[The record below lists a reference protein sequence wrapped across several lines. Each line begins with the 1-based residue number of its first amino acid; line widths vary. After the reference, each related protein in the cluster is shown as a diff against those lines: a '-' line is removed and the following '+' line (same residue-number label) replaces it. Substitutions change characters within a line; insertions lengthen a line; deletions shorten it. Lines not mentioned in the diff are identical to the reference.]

1 MTTTEQPAA
10 PPLAAVFDVC
20 GPLPTGTTV
29 LEASAGT
36 GKTFTIAALATR
48 YVAEGVADLS
58 RLLLVTFGRAATSE
72 LRDRV
77 RERLVSAERA
87 LLADD
92 ARTAQ
97 DPLVRHL
104 ASVDDAELAA
114 RRRRLRAALA
124 QFDAATIATTH
135 GFCQQMLA
143 SLGLAADVDA
153 DAVLVPD
160 LADLVDEVVDDLYVL
175 LYADTPA
182 PPLSV
187 EEARQVA
194 RAAVGSPQARLEPA
208 AAAPGSPAGHR
219 YAFAHAAAAEVTRRK
234 RARRVLDYD
243 DLLVELRD
251 ALVDP
256 AHGDDAV
263 ARVRSR
269 YDVVLVDEF
278 QDTDPVQWEILATA
292 FHGRRTLVL
301 IGDPKQAIYAFR
313 GGDVVAYLAARG
325 VADHSATLGRSWR
338 SDAPLLAGLEHL
350 LGGAALGDPRIVV
363 RPVEAAHPERR
374 FTGGAP
380 VRLRHLSR
388 PVFGVPARSSTKPLV
403 QAVREAIATDV
414 AADVVRQLG
423 SSQLR
428 DGGGWRPVV
437 PADVAVLA
445 RRNVDATT
453 VRDALVAAGVP
464 AVVSGLSS
472 VFDSPAA
479 RAWLTLLVALEQPG
493 NPGRTAAAALTPF
506 VGWDATRLGTATDAD
521 RDALSDR
528 VRSWAQLLG
537 ARGVAALFEAASADG
552 LAERLLVTATG
563 ERTLTDL
570 RHVAQSLHLTATA
583 EGLGTAALTD
593 WLRRRIAEAALDYAE
608 ERSRRL
614 ETDAAAVQVVTVH
627 ASKGLEFPVV
637 YVPFAWD
644 RFESSTPPIL
654 RHHDGEARV
663 LDVGGPGTPGYD
675 TARSLHMAEER
686 GEDLRLL
693 YVALTRAC
701 SQVVVHWAP
710 SSNSAAGP
718 LSRVLLGRPGAGQE
732 PPPSVPVGRDDEA
745 ARAFDAL
752 AASSVGT
759 VVVEHVDTLP
769 SPARWAP
776 AGTGRPD
783 LTVAPFG
790 RRLDTTWRR
799 TSYTA
804 LTAAA
809 HEERYAAEAALGGA
823 PTGAAGA
830 LPGDPGGPGGSGVSS
845 EPETRGVED
854 EPPPPAPGLPPTPA
868 TTAATT
874 AGTPQGVSAGGAAD
888 DVPLPLAD
896 LPAGAA
902 FGVLVHEVLEYVDTS
917 ASDLGAELLRR
928 CRDAG
933 AARFGGVDPVALAA
947 ALGAV
952 LATPLGPAVPG
963 LALRDVRP
971 VDRLA
976 ELEFELP
983 LAGGDSPTGRGA
995 TIAAI
1000 GDLLGRHLPAADP
1013 FRPYADHLMHAPF
1026 AATRLRGYL
1035 TGSLDAV
1042 LRVRGPGPGGSAAA
1056 AGPEPRYLVVDYKT
1070 NRLAP
1075 AGEPLTAAHYR
1086 CDALVEAMTEADYPL
1101 QLLLY
1106 LVALHRFL
1114 TWRQPGYDPDVHL
1127 GGGLYLFVRGMA
1139 GPSTPAVDGTPSGVM
1154 AWRPPGALV
1163 AGLSTLLDTGEAP

>member
-1 MTTTEQPAA
+1 MTTTDHPAA
-10 PPLAAVFDVC
+10 PPLAGVFDVC

-92 ARTAQ
+92 ARTAR

-104 ASVDDAELAA
+104 ADVDDVELAA

-175 LYADTPA
+175 RYADTPV

-187 EEARQVA
+187 DEARQVS

-208 AAAPGSPAGHR
+208 AAAPDSPAGHR
-219 YAFAHAAAAEVTRRK
+219 YAFARAVAAEVTRRK

-256 AHGDDAV
+256 AHGDGAV

-338 SDAPLLAGLEHL
+338 SDAPLLTGLEHL

-380 VRLRHLSR
+380 VRLRHLTR

-403 QAVREAIATDV
+403 QTVREAIATDV

-428 DGGGWRPVV
+428 DDAGWRPLV

-552 LAERLLVTATG
+552 LAERLLGTATG

-570 RHVAQSLHLTATA
+570 RHVAQSLHLSATA
-583 EGLGTAALTD
+583 DGLGVAALTD

-675 TARSLHMAEER
+675 TARTLHMAEER

-718 LSRVLLGRPGAGQE
+718 LSRVLLGRSGPGQE
-732 PPPSVPVGRDDEA
+732 PPPTVPVGRDDEA
-745 ARAFDAL
+745 AQAFDAL
-752 AASSVGT
+752 AASSGGT

-769 SPARWAP
+769 PPVRWAP
-776 AGTGRPD
+776 AGAGRPD
-783 LTVAPFG
+783 LAVAPFG

-823 PTGAAGA
+823 PAGVA
-830 LPGDPGGPGGSGVSS
+830 EAPPGDPGGPGGAGVSS

-854 EPPPPAPGLPPTPA
+854 EPPPPAPGLPSSAPA
-868 TTAATT
+868 APDRSADT
-874 AGTPQGVSAGGAAD
+874 SAGPSGPASEE
-888 DVPLPLAD
+888 VPLPLAD

-917 ASDLGAELLRR
+917 AADLDAELLRR

-933 AARFGGVDPVALAA
+933 AARFGGVDPAALAT

-952 LATPLGPAVPG
+952 LATPLGPVAPG
-963 LALRDVRP
+963 LTLRDVSP

-983 LAGGDSPTGRGA
+983 LAGGDAPTGQGA
-995 TIAAI
+995 TVAAI
-1000 GDLLGRHLPAADP
+1000 GDLLRRHLPADDP
-1013 FRPYADHLMHAPF
+1013 FRPYADHLVHAPF

-1042 LRVRGPGPGGSAAA
+1042 LRVRGPAAGDGAA
-1056 AGPEPRYLVVDYKT
+1056 AGGEPRYLVVDYKT

-1075 AGEPLTAAHYR
+1075 TGEPLTAAHYR
-1086 CDALVEAMTEADYPL
+1086 HEALVEAMSEADYPL

-1114 TWRQPGYDPDVHL
+1114 TWRQPGYDPEVHL

-1139 GPSTPAVDGTPSGVM
+1139 GPSTPTVGGTPAGVM

-1163 AGLSTLLDTGEAP
+1163 AGLSALLDTGEAP